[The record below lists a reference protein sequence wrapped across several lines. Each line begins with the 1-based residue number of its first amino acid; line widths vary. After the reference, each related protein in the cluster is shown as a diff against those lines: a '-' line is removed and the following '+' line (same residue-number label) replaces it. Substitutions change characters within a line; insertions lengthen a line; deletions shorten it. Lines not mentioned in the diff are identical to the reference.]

1 MSPTMSGYLDLCR
14 LAAAIAVFL
23 VHANIFQIG
32 GKLPF
37 IWRLPS
43 IGHDAVIAFFVLSG
57 FVIAY
62 VTDREHSRLRHYAV
76 ARVSRLW
83 SVALPALLLT
93 LVADA
98 IGRSLSPA
106 RYGGASVFSTDLPV
120 WRFAANLLFL
130 NELWFSSV
138 RPFSNLPFWSIG
150 FEFWYYAIFGA
161 WTYLTGR
168 PRHIAVAALCLIAG
182 PKILLLMPVWL
193 MGVVAYRVSKKD
205 RLKTT
210 TSVLLIAASGLA
222 YVLFHYLDLPLK
234 LLALT
239 RERLGPLAYDLSWSQ
254 TFIHAHIVGVLIAL
268 HFLGVASLTRN
279 CRVRFPGV
287 GYLAS
292 FTFALYLCHYPLL
305 YLLGALVDHFQI
317 ERYRSA
323 FVILGVCFVVA
334 IVGSFTERLKNGVR
348 RHLRFVVDRARMA
361 PTPATP
367 AG

>member
-1 MSPTMSGYLDLCR
+1 MNPTMSGYLDLCR
-14 LAAAIAVFL
+14 FAAAIAVFL
-23 VHANIFQIG
+23 VHTNIFQIG
-32 GKLPF
+32 GRLPF

-43 IGHDAVIAFFVLSG
+43 LGHDAVIAFFVLSG

-62 VTDREHSRLRHYAV
+62 VTDREHSRLKDYAV

-93 LVADA
+93 LAADA

-106 RYGGASVFSTDLPV
+106 RYGGASVFPTDLPA

-168 PRHIAVAALCLIAG
+168 PRHLAVAALCLIAG

-193 MGVVAYRVSKKD
+193 MGVLAYRVSQKGG
-205 RLKTT
+205 LTT
-210 TSVLLIAASGLA
+210 ASAALMIAGSGVA
-222 YVLFHYLDLPLK
+222 YLLFHQLDLPLK

-254 TFIHAHIVGVLIAL
+254 TFIHAHIVGALIAL
-268 HFLGVASLTRN
+268 HFVGVGSITRN
-279 CRVRFPGV
+279 CRMRFPAI

-305 YLLGALVDHFQI
+305 YLLGALVDHFEI
-317 ERYRSA
+317 EHYRSA
-323 FVILGVCFVVA
+323 FVVVGVCVVVA
-334 IVGSFTERLKNGVR
+334 IVGSFTERLKNVVR
-348 RHLRFVVDRARMA
+348 RYLGFVVDRGNVA
-361 PTPATP
+361 PTPTR
-367 AG
+367 